1 MKLKRL
7 VSAILAVGMALTMLP
22 TAAFAADTS
31 KYVTDLNFEANGQPV
46 LEGKTTEVSNSSSPA
61 NPTYKATN
69 STWSWSYS
77 GGSYK
82 LDFVNNTIFNPIN
95 GSPETVP
102 CAVRNS
108 GTIEGGNFEQT
119 VFNLSTGVINGGHFT
134 KVEGRTTY
142 NGNGQPTG
150 SGIVT
155 GGYIHTYFSN
165 EGQWGGAGAK
175 LNGGIVYGKVDM
187 REGIL
192 QSGIVCNIPDSSEV
206 QVSDYQTFTA
216 EGGKIIPVVA
226 GDTVPTDVQFNGK
239 VYIVGNENIMT
250 RKFTVEPAS
259 PTFVKWDL
267 SEAGNA
273 TINEDPTTHVLTVTL
288 PENSTSAGDVTIKA
302 VVEPV
307 DLEVGIVDGEKVPVY
322 EGKFYEGSD
331 LDGWFFDRKNETLTV
346 YKNGSVDLGNAEVD
360 WAVDNF
366 GKIEGGIF
374 DYKDDLKDVLTN
386 EEGGVI
392 DGGTFNVKV
401 RNYGTIEN
409 GTFNNTVYNNN
420 ITNGGVFVGRFANTP
435 TQVTLPD
442 TSIAIT
448 ARGTTNGGIFSRGA
462 NFDTQDV
469 KVSWITLNNCTANGI
484 SGMVGV
490 VGNQTLNVEADATS
504 WTGWEVT
511 ADPSYEE
518 AITKQV
524 GNTTAFDLTLNGDD
538 EWSVT
543 LTAQVKEGYYRMSL
557 TDGTATNADGTE
569 ITSARQA
576 IPSS

>member
-31 KYVTDLNFEANGQPV
+31 EYVTDLNFEANGQPV

-142 NGNGQPTG
+142 NSNGQPTG

-192 QSGIVCNIPDSSEV
+192 QSGIVCNIPDSSKV

-322 EGKFYEGSD
+322 AGKFYEGSD

-392 DGGTFNVKV
+392 DGG
-401 RNYGTIEN
+401 R
-409 GTFNNTVYNNN
+409 
-420 ITNGGVFVGRFANTP
+420 
-435 TQVTLPD
+435 
-442 TSIAIT
+442 
-448 ARGTTNGGIFSRGA
+448 
-462 NFDTQDV
+462 
-469 KVSWITLNNCTANGI
+469 
-484 SGMVGV
+484 
-490 VGNQTLNVEADATS
+490 VEKSD
-504 WTGWEVT
+504 
-511 ADPSYEE
+511 
-518 AITKQV
+518 
-524 GNTTAFDLTLNGDD
+524 
-538 EWSVT
+538 
-543 LTAQVKEGYYRMSL
+543 
-557 TDGTATNADGTE
+557 
-569 ITSARQA
+569 
-576 IPSS
+576 